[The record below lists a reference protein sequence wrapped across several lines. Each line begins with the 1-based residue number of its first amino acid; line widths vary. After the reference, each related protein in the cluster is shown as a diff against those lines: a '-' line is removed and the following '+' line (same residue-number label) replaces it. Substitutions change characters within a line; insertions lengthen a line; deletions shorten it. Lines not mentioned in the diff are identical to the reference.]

1 MLRIYETDCAALAP
15 YWDEALALLPPERR
29 QRVQLCRDRAAV
41 LGIAAGGL
49 LLRAVLGVR
58 TDGRLLKGPCGKPHI
73 PGGPEFNLSHGGTL
87 AVLAV
92 SDRAVGVDC
101 EDARR
106 GASKALLRR
115 VLTPEEWEDSP
126 AAIPFSRL
134 WTRKEAVMKACGLGL
149 GLAPA
154 SYCVL
159 DDLVQAEGQTWR
171 LHTLELRGHF
181 VSCAAEAAEA
191 PELLHLPPEALL
203 TP

>member
-1 MLRIYETDCAALAP
+1 MLRIYETDCAAFAP

-29 QRVQLCRDRAAV
+29 QRVQLCRDRTAA

-58 TDGRLLKGPCGKPHI
+58 TDGRLLKGPCGKPYL
-73 PGGPEFNLSHGGTL
+73 PGGPEFSLSHGGTL

-92 SDRAVGVDC
+92 SDRAVGADC
-101 EDARR
+101 EDACR
-106 GASKALLRR
+106 GASEALLRR
-115 VLTPEEWEDSP
+115 VLTPEEWECPD
-126 AAIPFSRL
+126 AAGRFSRL

-149 GLAPA
+149 GLSPA
-154 SYCVL
+154 SFCVL
-159 DDLVQAEGQTWR
+159 DDLVQVEGRTWR
-171 LHTLELRGHF
+171 LHTLALRGHF
-181 VSCAAEAAEA
+181 ISCAAEAAEP

>member
-29 QRVQLCRDRAAV
+29 QRVQLCRDRAAA

-115 VLTPEEWEDSP
+115 VLTPEEWGGSP

-154 SYCVL
+154 SFCVL

-203 TP
+203 AP

>member
-29 QRVQLCRDRAAV
+29 QRVQLCRDRAAA

-49 LLRAVLGVR
+49 LLRTVLGVR
-58 TDGRLLKGPCGKPHI
+58 TDGRLLKGPCGKPYL

-92 SDRAVGVDC
+92 SDRTVGADC
-101 EDARR
+101 EEARR
-106 GASKALLRR
+106 GASEALLRR
-115 VLTPEEWEDSP
+115 VLTPEEWEDAP

-134 WTRKEAVMKACGLGL
+134 WTRKEAVMK
-149 GLAPA
+149 
-154 SYCVL
+154 
-159 DDLVQAEGQTWR
+159 AEGQTWR

-203 TP
+203 AP